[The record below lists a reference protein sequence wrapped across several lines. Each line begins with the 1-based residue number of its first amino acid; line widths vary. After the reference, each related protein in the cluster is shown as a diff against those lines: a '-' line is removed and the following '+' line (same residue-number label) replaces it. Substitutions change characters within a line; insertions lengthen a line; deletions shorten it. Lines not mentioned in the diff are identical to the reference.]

1 MRSMPKIY
9 QNYINGNWV
18 NSRSGKT
25 FPDINPA
32 DNTRIIGHFQQSTKE
47 DVTEAIDV
55 ARKAFISWR
64 KLSFPERAEFFYKA
78 VSLIKEKKNELA
90 EILTQEQGKTLA
102 ESHKEIQSGIK
113 EMEYQ
118 AGLGRKLFAKITPSE
133 KEDILCYTIRE
144 PLGVVAIIS
153 PWNFPFNVPCR
164 KITPALIAGN
174 TVVFKPAS
182 FTPLIGLKFV
192 EILNEAGIPEGVL
205 NFITGSGSSLG
216 DELITNPSIK
226 AISFTGSTAVGLK
239 INEKAIATRAKVQLE
254 MGGKNP
260 ALILEDADLELAAD
274 EVSFAAFSCSG
285 QWCTSTSRAIIM
297 ESIKD
302 RFIGL
307 LLERVK
313 KIKLGD
319 GLKSGITMG
328 PLAGESQLKTVM
340 DYIELGKKEGASII
354 IGGRHLTDSP
364 YDKGYFIEPT
374 VFTDVKPE
382 MRIAQEEIF
391 GPVLSI
397 ITVKSFEEGIKIAN
411 NIKYGLSSSIYTNDM
426 AKALKF
432 IKETEAGLTHVNLPT
447 AYKEPQLPFGGIKAS
462 GVGLP
467 EAGETG
473 IEFFT
478 EHKTVY
484 INYASRKR

>member
-1 MRSMPKIY
+1 MAKIY
-9 QNYINGNWV
+9 KNYIDGKWV
-18 NSRSGKT
+18 NSHSGKT
-25 FPDINPA
+25 FSDINPA
-32 DNTRIIGHFQQSTKE
+32 NNTQIIGYFQNSTKE
-47 DVTEAIDV
+47 DVIEVIKA
-55 ARKAFISWR
+55 AQKAFANWR
-64 KLSFPERAEFFYKA
+64 KLSFPERAQFFYKVIA
-78 VSLIKEKKNELA
+78 LMDEREKELA
-90 EILTQEQGKTLA
+90 EILTQEEGKTLA
-102 ESHKEIQSGIK
+102 ESRKEIQSGIK

-118 AGLGRKLFAKITPSE
+118 TSLGRKLTTKITPSE
-133 KEDILCYTIRE
+133 KQDLLCYTIRE

-192 EILNEAGIPEGVL
+192 EILNEAGIPKGVI
-205 NFITGSGSSLG
+205 NFITGSGSGIG
-216 DELITNPSIK
+216 DELITNPFIK
-226 AISFTGSTAVGLK
+226 AVSFTGSTSVGLK
-239 INEKAIATRAKVQLE
+239 INENASHNRIKAQLE

-274 EVSFAAFSCSG
+274 QVCLAAFSCSG
-285 QWCTSTSRAIIM
+285 QWCTSTSRVILM

-302 RFIGL
+302 RFIEL
-307 LLERVK
+307 LRERIK
-313 KIKLGD
+313 MIKLGD
-319 GLKSGITMG
+319 GLKLEVTMG
-328 PLAGESQLKTVM
+328 PLAGESQLKTVL
-340 DYIELGKKEGASII
+340 DYIELGKKEGASILT
-354 IGGRHLTDSP
+354 GGRHLTESP

-374 VFTDVKPE
+374 VFTDVKPD

-397 ITVKSFEEGIKIAN
+397 ITVKSFEEGITTAN

-432 IKETEAGLTHVNLPT
+432 IKKTEVGLAHVNLHT
-447 AYKEPQLPFGGIKAS
+447 AYKEPQLPFGGVKAS

-484 INYASRKR
+484 INYAVTKR